1 MDCLLNKLVTAY
13 GVSGREEAVRQVIR
27 EELLEV
33 NCHIREDKMGN
44 IIVKLGAGE
53 EKIMFCAHMDQI
65 GVIVTY
71 IENSGI
77 VRVGSVG
84 DFKLVDMIHNF
95 VEFSNGT
102 VGKLCAS
109 KENPTIEDMY
119 IDLGLNSREEVLKLV
134 KEGDTARFIMAYN
147 TLGGKEI
154 GPNFDDRIGCYVLLR
169 MIKEFK
175 ESSKEV
181 YFVFSTQKE
190 LGGRGARAAA
200 YAIEPDYCIVVDVEG
215 TGDVP
220 GGQGSL
226 KLGEGPVVS
235 IINKTLILD
244 HEVKEMLDKAAE
256 GAEIKLQY
264 SISTENTDG
273 GLIHKEVGGIKTG
286 VVSIPCRYL
295 HTVSEMISMDD
306 VEKTI
311 KVLNNLLK

>member
-1 MDCLLNKLVTAY
+1 MEWLLNKLVNAF
-13 GVSGREEAVRQVIR
+13 GVSGREEAVREVIR
-27 EELLEV
+27 EELKDID
-33 NCHIREDKMGN
+33 CDIREDKMGN

-71 IENSGI
+71 IENNGI

-84 DFKLVDMIHNF
+84 DFKPVDMVHNF
-95 VEFSNGT
+95 VEFSDGT
-102 VGKLCAS
+102 IGKLCAS
-109 KENPTIEDMY
+109 KENPAIEDMY
-119 IDLGLNSREEVLKLV
+119 IDLGINSREEVLKLI
-134 KEGDTARFIMAYN
+134 KEGDTARFVMAYKS
-147 TLGGKEI
+147 LGGKEI

-169 MIKEFK
+169 MIKEMKVFSN
-175 ESSKEV
+175 ET

-200 YAIEPDYCIVVDVEG
+200 YAIEPDYCIIVDVEDA
-215 TGDVP
+215 GDVP
-220 GGQGSL
+220 GGKGSL

-235 IINKTLILD
+235 IINETLILD
-244 HEVKEMLDKAAE
+244 HEVKHMLDNAAE
-256 GAEIKLQY
+256 KAEVKLQY

-286 VVSIPCRYL
+286 VVSIPCRYF

>member
-1 MDCLLNKLVTAY
+1 MDCLLKSLVEAF
-13 GVSGREEAVRQVIR
+13 GVSGREEAVRQVIK
-27 EELLEV
+27 EELKDTNNE
-33 NCHIREDKMGN
+33 IREDKMGN
-44 IIVKLGAGE
+44 IIVKMGTGE

-65 GVIVTY
+65 GIIVTY
-71 IENSGI
+71 IEEKGI

-84 DFKLVDMIHNF
+84 DFKPEDMIHNF
-95 VEFSNGT
+95 VQFNNGV

-109 KENPTIEDMY
+109 KENPAIGDMY

-134 KEGDTARFIMAYN
+134 KEGDTGRFIMSYN

-169 MIKEFK
+169 MIKEIK
-175 ESSKEV
+175 VSSKEL

-200 YAIEPDYCIVVDVEG
+200 YSIEPDYCIVVDVEG
-215 TGDVP
+215 AGDVP
-220 GGQGSL
+220 GAKGNV

-244 HEVKEMLDKAAE
+244 NEVKSLIEKAAE
-256 GAEIKLQY
+256 EAEVKLQY

-295 HTVSEMISMDD
+295 HTVSEMISMED

-311 KVLNNLLK
+311 RVLMNLI

>member
-13 GVSGREEAVRQVIR
+13 GVSGREEAVREVIR
-27 EELLEV
+27 EELREV
-33 NCHIREDKMGN
+33 NCDIREDKMGN
-44 IIVKLGAGE
+44 IIVKLGSGE

-65 GVIVTY
+65 GVIATY
-71 IENSGI
+71 VEDNGI

-84 DFKLVDMIHNF
+84 DFKPLDMVHNF
-95 VEFSNGT
+95 VEFRNGAI
-102 VGKLCAS
+102 GKLCAS

-119 IDLGLNSREEVLKLV
+119 IDLGLSSREEVLKQV
-134 KEGDTARFIMAYN
+134 KEGDTARFTMTYN
-147 TLGGKEI
+147 TLSGKEI

-169 MIKEFK
+169 MIKELKAF
-175 ESSKEV
+175 SKEV

-200 YAIEPDYCIVVDVEG
+200 YAIKPDYCIVVDVEA

-220 GGQGSL
+220 GAQGSL
-226 KLGEGPVVS
+226 KLDGGPVVS

-244 HEVKEMLDKAAE
+244 HEVRDMLDKAAE
-256 GAEIKLQY
+256 SANIKLQY

-295 HTVSEMISMDD
+295 HTVSEMISMED

-311 KVLNNLLK
+311 KVLMNLT